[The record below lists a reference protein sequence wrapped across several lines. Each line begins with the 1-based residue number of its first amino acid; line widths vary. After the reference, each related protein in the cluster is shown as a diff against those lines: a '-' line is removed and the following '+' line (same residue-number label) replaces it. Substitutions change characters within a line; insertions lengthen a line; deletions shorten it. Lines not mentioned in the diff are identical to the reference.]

1 MCRDRSDLQRIT
13 NSRGQKKSMYNQRV
27 TLSITD
33 TENNNH
39 NRM

>member
-1 MCRDRSDLQRIT
+1 MCRDHSHLHTIT
-13 NSRGQKKSMYNQRV
+13 NSRGQKKNMYNQRV